1 MHYQKRQN
9 PLRSAIFF
17 FVLALF
23 FAGTARAAEGTSE
36 RQLEKITI
44 AYSSVSGNMAPLW
57 ITHDRGFFR
66 KNGLDVQLVFIES
79 GTTAVQSLSSK
90 EVAFA
95 QMAGAGVLQSR
106 LRGSDVVMIAGFL
119 NTLDYQLMVDKSIT
133 RPEQLKGKTMA
144 VSRFGSSS
152 DFATRYALEK
162 FGLVPEKDV
171 TILEIGTQP
180 ARFAALE
187 SGKIQAAMIAV
198 PLTVRA
204 KALGFQVLA
213 DLQMLGLEYQ
223 HTGLVTTQALI
234 KSRPDL
240 VRNVMKA
247 YVEGIHYY
255 KTNRPES
262 IAILAKYLKT
272 NDSELLNEV
281 YNDLG
286 LTLTPQKPYPTLRG
300 IDIMLR
306 EMVARNPKTKA
317 ARPEEFVD
325 LTFIKELDSSG
336 YIDRLYKTQPVVA
349 SRQERPPSAPAV
361 ASAKPPVVPKPTP
374 TPPPAAAKTVT
385 TPPPP
390 VEGSQEHTVVSGDT
404 LSHLALRFYGDHYK
418 WSKIYDANKSTM
430 KNPNFLYIGQK
441 LLIPSS

>member
-1 MHYQKRQN
+1 MHNLKRYSQ
-9 PLRSAIFF
+9 LLAVTVVIVSLLFAAGAYSA
-17 FVLALF
+17 
-23 FAGTARAAEGTSE
+23 ETSE
-36 RQLEKITI
+36 RPLEKLTI

-57 ITHDRGFFR
+57 ITHERGFFR
-66 KNGLDVQLVFIES
+66 KNGLDVQIVFIES
-79 GTTAVQSLSSK
+79 GSTAVQSLSNK
-90 EVAFA
+90 DVAFA

-119 NTLDYQLMVDKSIT
+119 NTLDYQLMVEKSIT
-133 RPEQLKGKTMA
+133 RPEQLRGKSMA

-162 FGLVPEKDV
+162 LGLVPEKDV
-171 TILEIGTQP
+171 TILEIGSQP

-204 KALGFQVLA
+204 KALGFRVLA

-240 VRNVMKA
+240 VRNVMKS

-281 YNDLG
+281 YTDLG

-306 EMVARNPKTKA
+306 EMAARDAKAKA
-317 ARPEEFVD
+317 ARPEDFVD

-336 YIDRLYKTQPVVA
+336 YIDRLYKAQPVVA
-349 SRQERPPSAPAV
+349 TRQE
-361 ASAKPPVVPKPTP
+361 
-374 TPPPAAAKTVT
+374 PPAAA
-385 TPPPP
+385 PPAPSPKAPAQPKAAPP
-390 VEGSQEHTVVSGDT
+390 TAKVATAKAAPAAAAPSDGAQEYTVVSGDT
-404 LSHLALRFYGDHYK
+404 LSHLAQRFYGDHYQ
-418 WSKIYDANKSTM
+418 WNKIYEANKSTM
-430 KNPNFLYIGQK
+430 KNPNFLFIGQRI
-441 LLIPSS
+441 LIPS

>member
-1 MHYQKRQN
+1 MQHQKSQIS
-9 PLRSAIFF
+9 LGSVIF
-17 FVLALF
+17 LF
-23 FAGTARAAEGTSE
+23 ILTLLFGGAAHGAESTPE

-44 AYSSVSGNMAPLW
+44 AFSSVSGNMAPLW

-90 EVAFA
+90 EVAFV

-119 NTLDYQLMVDKSIT
+119 NTLDYQLMVEKSIT

-171 TILEIGTQP
+171 AILEIGTQP

-204 KALGFQVLA
+204 KALGFQMLA

-223 HTGLVTTQALI
+223 HTGLATTQALI

-262 IAILAKYLKT
+262 IAVLAKYLKT

-306 EMVARNPKTKA
+306 ELAARNPKTKA

-349 SRQERPPSAPAV
+349 RQERPAAAPAV
-361 ASAKPPVVPKPTP
+361 ASAKTPAPAKPAP
-374 TPPPAAAKTVT
+374 TPPTAATKPAASPTA
-385 TPPPP
+385 PI
-390 VEGSQEHTVVSGDT
+390 EGSQEHTVVAGDT

-418 WSKIYDANKSTM
+418 WGKIYEANKSTM

-441 LLIPSS
+441 LFIPS